1 MLQLVYVSFLHSV
14 SCVTEW
20 MSHVVRLVC
29 TLHSLWWCDGCCHR
43 LCGAPGRWHAG
54 PGPAFSL
61 LSRVVGYKGSL
72 LNQSFTV
79 LYLPVLPVPA
89 LPPTHAFM
97 QHVTHTLVVL
107 TGFRASHGVYV
118 RPLVGLLAV
127 LHNGPTSFFNY
138 TRAIMV
144 SNTHTNTNWGNRG
157 TIVLFSL

>member
-1 MLQLVYVSFLHSV
+1 MLQLVHVLDPDQLVSFLHSV

-20 MSHVVRLVC
+20 MSHVVTQVLELVC

-54 PGPAFSL
+54 PGPAFSPL
-61 LSRVVGYKGSL
+61 WRVVGYKGSL
-72 LNQSFTV
+72 LNQSFTVLNQSFTV

-97 QHVTHTLVVL
+97 QHVTHTLMAL

-118 RPLVGLLAV
+118 RPLVGFLAV
-127 LHNGPTSFFNY
+127 LHNGPHF
-138 TRAIMV
+138 
-144 SNTHTNTNWGNRG
+144 
-157 TIVLFSL
+157 LF